1 VTTKAES
8 AMARDYIEP
17 TGVALTVNSD
27 TAFTRRFGKKVR
39 TAGGDYTD
47 VRSGES
53 HRRVRIP
60 IGARDL
66 ADEILRAFPRV
77 TYRNGTLVPM
87 PFDLA
92 FRWDRRVEGVL
103 AQVLV
108 ASDRP
113 APIVDGLSEI
123 EKRWKTAQAKGAL
136 TVGESQEEERTRLV
150 AEQRA
155 EDEHRQALAAL
166 VTRAGGELHQ
176 DDRGWFSEGRDVA
189 VMERYVVRFNVTH
202 AGVRCARVLLKAAE
216 GEPVGPQQLADLLE
230 RLGGDS

>member
-1 VTTKAES
+1 MT
-8 AMARDYIEP
+8 RDYIEP
-17 TGVALTVNSD
+17 TGVGLTINGD

-60 IGARDL
+60 TGARDL
-66 ADEILRAFPRV
+66 AEEILRAFPRA
-77 TYRNGTLVPM
+77 TYKNGTLVPG
-87 PFDLA
+87 PFELA
-92 FRWDRRVEGVL
+92 FGWNRRVEGVL
-103 AQVLV
+103 GHVHV
-108 ASDRP
+108 ASDSP
-113 APIVDGLSEI
+113 APIGAGLSEI
-123 EKRWKTAQAKGAL
+123 ERRWRSAQAKGAL
-136 TVGESQEEERTRLV
+136 TVGESREEERTRLV

-166 VTRAGGELHQ
+166 VVGAGGELHQ

-202 AGVRCARVLLKAAE
+202 AGVRCARVLPRSSA
-216 GEPVGPQQLADLLE
+216 GEAVEPQQLADLLE
-230 RLGGDS
+230 RLGGNVKRSSET